1 MGKHYDFIEIG
12 TSDFDTLIENADNNT
27 IGLSIEPIKFYLDR
41 LPDKENVTKVNVAIS
56 ESSGFIDIYHIE
68 EDKIIENNLP
78 YWVRGCNSV
87 NKPHEYVVNKIG
99 KDLYDKIVTIT
110 RVIKMDWYSLIDMF
124 KIEGVT
130 HLKIDTEGH
139 DHIILKSYLN
149 QCNINPK
156 LLADTIEFECNEIS
170 NKEAIDSILLK
181 IGNIYDIDKRENDIF
196 LTKKKHEHEK
206 AYVLYADD
214 SYFDLVDACCRSIRN
229 YSTYPIYVYMLNSD
243 KKVSVIN
250 TITIKWDCDVKNSV
264 KRRDYIDRTDKNIYK
279 LLIERPKITKDALT
293 NYAKTIAYID
303 TDSVASPYLDR
314 IFDFYDY
321 NSTYPYFVEGVYDYL
336 HINGRGGADSRN
348 DLSTTLEHPACELFG
363 INQYVRE
370 RYRQTGYYVA
380 GQNTIDFLD
389 EWYWMCNHPAILNN
403 FQLYAP
409 YHEETIMNVLLYKRL
424 AFDGLPCM
432 YVNGLHDN
440 LEFTGK
446 ARIDGNWLRIPAK
459 KEDLLFYHGE
469 KDIKKINEFINNEKE
484 MKILYVA
491 PHLSTGGMPSFLLK
505 RVQELHNYVRIYVVE
520 YSNFSPVY
528 VVQKNK
534 IKELVP
540 KNRFFTLGENKMELI
555 NIIKRNNIDVV
566 HVEEMLEGFESFNQI
581 SPELLDALYAPDR
594 TWRIVETCHNIWFN
608 PDELKKYEPEAYA
621 FCTTYH
627 LKTFANMTA
636 HKKVIIFPIEDNQLG
651 LLDKLDAKN
660 NLGFDKS
667 KVNVVNVGLWT
678 AGKNQ
683 KEGIEIARIY
693 PHMDFHFVGNQAPNF
708 KDYWEPLMKDLPKN
722 VRIWGER
729 ADVDEFLKAADIF
742 MFNSTWE
749 CNPIVLREAI
759 GYGLPVIARNL
770 PKYEDMFGNYL
781 LPIDS
786 DLDKVK
792 LLQAYNIPDNR
803 FAEEHD
809 ELYNN
814 VMFIPIKPKKKKKT
828 KVNISVLY
836 VESPKLEI
844 TGSSDSDFLV
854 HFYDEKGSIAY
865 ENTIKSNS
873 WVKLNR
879 QWFTKWTAKVWEDG
893 ELIFEETL
901 SFEDKRVYICID
913 SQSLGDTIAW
923 VPYCEKFR
931 KKHKCHVVISTHK
944 NFLFEQAYP
953 NLEFVIPGTKVN
965 NIHGQ
970 YIIGWRYHP
979 DKEPELCN
987 TIPLQKAASNI
998 LGLKWE
1004 EIKPKIAYTPVRFD
1018 SKDKFVT
1025 IATNSTSGCKFW
1037 TKEAWQ
1043 EVINYIV
1050 SKGYNVYNV
1059 SKERNPFDN
1068 CTQIEDV
1075 SMDNTVNMIANSRFF
1090 IGLSS
1095 GLSWLA
1101 WAIGTKVVMIS
1112 NFTEADHEFQS
1123 NCIRITDTNLCHGCW
1138 NNPNFKFDKGDWDW
1152 CPVHKNTPKQFECH
1166 RGIPA
1171 EKVIKE
1177 IKNIIF

>member
-1 MGKHYDFIEIG
+1 MPNSYAFYKPEIKKYFENHVPTYKKILDVGPGQG
-12 TSDFDTLIENADNNT
+12 TYA
-27 IGLSIEPIKFYLDR
+27 
-41 LPDKENVTKVNVAIS
+41 
-56 ESSGFIDIYHIE
+56 
-68 EDKIIENNLP
+68 
-78 YWVRGCNSV
+78 
-87 NKPHEYVVNKIG
+87 
-99 KDLYDKIVTIT
+99 
-110 RVIKMDWYSLIDMF
+110 
-124 KIEGVT
+124 
-130 HLKIDTEGH
+130 
-139 DHIILKSYLN
+139 
-149 QCNINPK
+149 K
-156 LLADTIEFECNEIS
+156 LLAD
-170 NKEAIDSILLK
+170 
-181 IGNIYDIDKRENDIF
+181 IGYDIDAVEAWAPYVDEFKLWDWYGVIHHADIREFDWSEYDYIILGDILEH
-196 LTKKKHEHEK
+196 LTAEEGQKLITDITNAGKECLVAVPYMMAQDGEEYGNSYETHLQEDLTHDVMKTRYPQLVELYSNNLYGYYTNKHIKAEK
-206 AYVLYADD
+206 AYVLYANA
-214 SYFDLVDACCRSIRN
+214 SYIPTVTACVASIKK
-229 YSTYPIYVYMLNSD
+229 YSELPIYVYLLDTYANIEGATTVMWKANVPNIS
-243 KKVSVIN
+243 IN
-250 TITIKWDCDVKNSV
+250 K
-264 KRRDYIDRTDKNIYK
+264 YIDRSDKDVYR
-279 LLIERPKITKDALT
+279 LLIERPMIVKDALLK
-293 NYAKTIAYID
+293 YAYTVAYID
-303 TDSVASPYLDR
+303 SDSVATKNVDT
-314 IFDFYDY
+314 IFDMYPKM
-321 NSTYPYFVEGVYDYL
+321 NYPYFVEGIYDYL
-336 HINGRGGADSRN
+336 HINGRGGADTRE
-348 DLSTTLEHPACELFG
+348 DMSTTLEAPACELFNV
-363 INQYVRE
+363 NQYIRQ
-370 RYRQTGYYVA
+370 RYRQTGYFVA
-380 GQNTIDFLD
+380 NHYCFDFLD
-389 EWYWMCNHPAILNN
+389 EWYWMCNHPKVMANHEW
-403 FQLYAP
+403 YAP
-409 YHEETIMNVLLYKRL
+409 YHEETLANVLLWKWKVL
-424 AFDGLPCM
+424 DGLP
-432 YVNGLHDN
+432 YIYTNASLDKIDTIYNDLTWNEHHGNWSRLPDNEDN
-440 LEFTGK
+440 L
-446 ARIDGNWLRIPAK
+446 
-459 KEDLLFYHGE
+459 LFLHGE
-469 KDIKKINEFINNEKE
+469 KDPKIMNEMIVALETFKQDD
-484 MKILYVA
+484 KLKVLFLA

-528 VVQKNK
+528 VVQKNQ

-540 KNRFFTLGENKMELI
+540 PHRFFTLGENKMELI
-555 NIIKRNNIDVV
+555 NIIKNNKIDIV

-581 SPELLDALYAPDR
+581 GPQLLDALYASDR

-627 LKTFANMTA
+627 LKTFANMHA

-667 KVNVVNVGLWT
+667 KVNVINVGLWT

-683 KEGIEIARIY
+683 GEGIEIARMY

-708 KDYWEPLMKDLPKN
+708 KSYWEHLMKDLPKN

-749 CNPIVLREAI
+749 CNPLVLREAI

-770 PKYEDMFGNYL
+770 PQYENMFGKYL

-786 DLDKVK
+786 DLDSIK

-901 SFEDKRVYICID
+901 NFEDKRVYIVID

-923 VPYCEKFR
+923 VPYCEGFR
-931 KKHKCHVVISTHK
+931 KKHKCHVVVSTYK
-944 NFLFEQAYP
+944 NFLFEQSYP
-953 NLEFVIPGTKVN
+953 NLEFVIPGTTVN

-1004 EIKPKIAYTPVRFD
+1004 EIKPKLAYTPVRFD

-1025 IATNSTSGCKFW
+1025 IATNSTAGCKFW

-1043 EVINYIV
+1043 ELINYIV
-1050 SKGYNVYNV
+1050 DKGYNVYNV
-1059 SKERNPFDN
+1059 SKEKNPFDN
-1068 CTQIEDV
+1068 CTQIEDT
-1075 SMDNTVNMIANSRFF
+1075 SMDNTVNMIANSKLF

-1123 NCIRITDTNLCHGCW
+1123 NCIRITDESLCHGCW

>member
-1 MGKHYDFIEIG
+1 ME
-12 TSDFDTLIENADNNT
+12 L
-27 IGLSIEPIKFYLDR
+27 
-41 LPDKENVTKVNVAIS
+41 
-56 ESSGFIDIYHIE
+56 
-68 EDKIIENNLP
+68 
-78 YWVRGCNSV
+78 
-87 NKPHEYVVNKIG
+87 NK
-99 KDLYDKIVTIT
+99 
-110 RVIKMDWYSLIDMF
+110 
-124 KIEGVT
+124 
-130 HLKIDTEGH
+130 
-139 DHIILKSYLN
+139 
-149 QCNINPK
+149 
-156 LLADTIEFECNEIS
+156 
-170 NKEAIDSILLK
+170 
-181 IGNIYDIDKRENDIF
+181 
-196 LTKKKHEHEK
+196 K
-206 AYVLYADD
+206 AYVLYAN
-214 SYFDLVDACCRSIRN
+214 SAYIPTVTACVASIRAF
-229 YSTYPIYVYMLNSD
+229 SELPIYVYLLNAYEPIPGAM
-243 KKVSVIN
+243 VI
-250 TITIKWDCDVKNSV
+250 TWECDVPEVNSIN
-264 KRRDYIDRTDKNIYK
+264 KYIDRGDSDVYR
-279 LLIERPKITKDALT
+279 LLIERPMIVKDALE
-293 NYAKTIAYID
+293 NYAHTVAYID
-303 TDSVASPYLDR
+303 SDSVATKNVDR
-314 IFDFYDY
+314 IFDMYPGT
-321 NSTYPYFVEGVYDYL
+321 SYPYFVEGIYDYL
-336 HINGRGGADSRN
+336 HIDGRGGADTRE
-348 DLSTTLEHPACELFG
+348 DMSTTLEAPACELFG
-363 INQYVRE
+363 IDQYVRQ
-370 RYRQTGYYVA
+370 RYRQTGYFVA
-380 GQNTIDFLD
+380 NQSCVEFLD
-389 EWYWMCNHPAILNN
+389 EWYWMCRHPKVMANHKW
-403 FQLYAP
+403 YAP
-409 YHEETIMNVLLYKRL
+409 YHEETIANVLLWKWGKL
-424 AFDGLPCM
+424 NGLP
-432 YVNGLHDN
+432 YIYTNASLDKIDSIYNELIWNEHHGNWSRLPDNEDN
-440 LEFTGK
+440 L
-446 ARIDGNWLRIPAK
+446 
-459 KEDLLFYHGE
+459 LFLHGE
-469 KDIKKINEFINNEKE
+469 KEPEIMNQMTDELKNIKKNDKLKVLF
-484 MKILYVA
+484 LA

-505 RVQELHNYVRIYVVE
+505 RVQELQDYVRIYVVE

-528 VVQKNK
+528 VVQKNQ

-540 KNRFFTLGENKMELI
+540 PHRFFTLGENKMELI
-555 NIIKRNNIDVV
+555 NIIKNNKIDII
-566 HVEEMLEGFESFNQI
+566 HVEEMLEGFESFNQV
-581 SPELLDALYAPDR
+581 SPQLLDALYAPDR

-608 PDELKKYEPEAYA
+608 PEELKKYEPEAYA

-627 LKTFANMTA
+627 LKTFANMKA

-667 KVNVVNVGLWT
+667 KVNIVNVGLWT

-683 KEGIEIARIY
+683 KEGIEIARMY

-722 VRIWGER
+722 VKIWGER

-749 CNPIVLREAI
+749 CNPLVLREAI

-770 PKYEDMFGNYL
+770 PQYENMFGKYL

-786 DLDKVK
+786 NLDKIK
-792 LLQAYNIPDNR
+792 LLQAYDIPDNR

-814 VMFIPIKPKKKKKT
+814 IMFLPIVPKKKKKT

-844 TGSSDSDFLV
+844 TGSSDSNFLV

-901 SFEDKRVYICID
+901 SFEDKRVYIVID

-923 VPYCEKFR
+923 VPYCEEFR
-931 KKHKCHVVISTHK
+931 KKHKCHVVVSTYK
-944 NFLFEQAYP
+944 NFLFEQSYP
-953 NLEFVIPGTKVN
+953 NLEFVIPGTTVN
-965 NIHGQ
+965 NIYGQ
-970 YIIGWRYHP
+970 YIIGWRYHS

-987 TIPLQKAASNI
+987 TIPLQKAATNI
-998 LGLKWE
+998 LGLRWE
-1004 EIKPKIAYTPVRFD
+1004 EIKPKLAYTPVRFD

-1043 EVINYIV
+1043 ELINYIV

-1068 CTQIEDV
+1068 CTQIEDT
-1075 SMDNTVNMIANSRFF
+1075 SMDNTVNMIANSKIF

-1123 NCIRITDTNLCHGCW
+1123 NCIRIIDTNLCHGCW
-1138 NNPNFKFDKGDWDW
+1138 NNPNFKFDKGDYNW